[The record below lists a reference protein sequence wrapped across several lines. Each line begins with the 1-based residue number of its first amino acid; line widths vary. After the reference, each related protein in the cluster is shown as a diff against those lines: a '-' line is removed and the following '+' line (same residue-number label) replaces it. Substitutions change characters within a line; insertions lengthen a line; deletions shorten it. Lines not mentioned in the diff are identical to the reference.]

1 MSTPT
6 IAPPAA
12 APGRRV
18 SPAAP
23 RVGGA
28 TGADAALVNKGN
40 NRAIRE
46 VNRSIILDLVRRD
59 RRISRT
65 ELARRSKL
73 TKPTVSTIV
82 DELIA
87 DGVVREVGFGT
98 SVAGGGRPARLLDF
112 NEDSAAYLGIH
123 FGMQTI
129 TVAVADARGQI
140 CETRSQPAIFDAPS
154 RSLKALRPLITEA
167 LRAAKVPR
175 SRIEGVAATV
185 PGLYD
190 QESGVCVLAPNL
202 GWRDFPVRAAL
213 AEELGVPVTV
223 NNITH
228 ARALAEGRVG
238 AARGMRSYV
247 LVYVGMGI
255 GSGIVADGRLFFGQR
270 GLTGEIG
277 HCPVVVDGPVC
288 GCGRRG
294 CLETVASTMA
304 ITRAVQQAIAAGEP
318 TVLRDRTPLD
328 AAAVTEAARAGDP
341 LSGRILGEVGDHL
354 GRGIS
359 YLLNILNP
367 EMVVLAGP
375 YVAAGE
381 ILFGPLRASVARHA
395 IQPQG
400 VAIVPSTMGAGSDLV
415 GSVLMVMDQ
424 TMRSYRIVGGP
435 SVTRE
440 PAWGGS
446 DQRLFHDGA

>member
-1 MSTPT
+1 MTTPV
-6 IAPPAA
+6 ASQSS
-12 APGRRV
+12 RV
-18 SPAAP
+18 SRARRASAHASK
-23 RVGGA
+23 GA
-28 TGADAALVNKGN
+28 TATRGRAGDDGPGPLSKGN

-87 DGVVREVGFGT
+87 DGVVREVGFGA

-112 NEDSAAYLGIH
+112 NEDSAAYLAVH
-123 FGMQTI
+123 FGMHTI
-129 TVAVADARGQI
+129 TVAVADARGEI
-140 CETRSQPAIFDAPS
+140 FEARSRPAIYDAPA
-154 RSLKALRPLITEA
+154 RSVKALRPLIAEV

-175 SRIEGVAATV
+175 SRIEGAAATV

-190 QESGVCVLAPNL
+190 RESGVCVLAPNL

-213 AEELGVPVTV
+213 AEELDMPVTV
-223 NNITH
+223 NNIIH
-228 ARALAEGRVG
+228 SVAVAEGRVG
-238 AARGMRSYV
+238 AARGVRSYV
-247 LVYVGMGI
+247 CVYVDMGI

-270 GLTGEIG
+270 GLSGEIG
-277 HCPVVVDGPVC
+277 HCPVIADGPAC
-288 GCGRRG
+288 GCGRSG

-304 ITRAVQQAIAAGEP
+304 LARAAEQAMAAGEASL
-318 TVLRDRTPLD
+318 LRDCATID
-328 AAAVTEAARAGDP
+328 AAAITQAALAGDA
-341 LSGRILGEVGDHL
+341 LSVRLLAGAGEHL

-375 YVAAGE
+375 YAAAGE
-381 ILFGPLRASVARHA
+381 ILLAPLRASVARHA
-395 IQPQG
+395 IRPEG
-400 VAIVPSTMGAGSDLV
+400 VAIVPSTLSERADLV
-415 GSVLMVMDQ
+415 GSVLMVMDE
-424 TMRSYRIVGGP
+424 TTRSYRIVGGV
-435 SVTRE
+435 S
-440 PAWGGS
+440 
-446 DQRLFHDGA
+446 

>member
-1 MSTPT
+1 VTTPVASQSSRVSRARRASAQASKGAT
-6 IAPPAA
+6 AMRGRAGDDGLAPP
-12 APGRRV
+12 
-18 SPAAP
+18 S
-23 RVGGA
+23 
-28 TGADAALVNKGN
+28 KGN

-87 DGVVREVGFGT
+87 DGVVREVGFGA

-112 NEDSAAYLGIH
+112 NEDSAAYLAVH
-123 FGMQTI
+123 FGMHTI

-140 CETRSQPAIFDAPS
+140 FESRSRPAIYDAPA
-154 RSLKALRPLITEA
+154 RSVKALRPLIAEV
-167 LRAAKVPR
+167 LRVAKVPR
-175 SRIEGVAATV
+175 SRIEGAAATV

-190 QESGVCVLAPNL
+190 RESGVCVLAPNL

-213 AEELGVPVTV
+213 AEELDMPVTV
-223 NNITH
+223 NNIIH
-228 ARALAEGRVG
+228 SVAVAEGRVG
-238 AARGMRSYV
+238 AARGVRSYV
-247 LVYVGMGI
+247 CVYVDMGI

-270 GLTGEIG
+270 GLSGEIG
-277 HCPVVVDGPVC
+277 HCPVIADGPAC
-288 GCGRRG
+288 GCGRSG

-304 ITRAVQQAIAAGEP
+304 LARAAEQEMASGEASL
-318 TVLRDRTPLD
+318 LRECATID
-328 AAAVTEAARAGDP
+328 AAAITQAALAGDA
-341 LSGRILGEVGDHL
+341 LSVRLLEGAGEHL

-375 YVAAGE
+375 YAAAGE
-381 ILFGPLRASVARHA
+381 ILLAPLRASVARHA
-395 IQPQG
+395 IRPEG
-400 VAIVPSTMGAGSDLV
+400 VAIVPSTLSERADLV
-415 GSVLMVMDQ
+415 GSVLMVMDE
-424 TMRSYRIVGGP
+424 TTRSYRIVGGV
-435 SVTRE
+435 S
-440 PAWGGS
+440 
-446 DQRLFHDGA
+446 

>member
-1 MSTPT
+1 MRGRAGDDGP
-6 IAPPAA
+6 APP
-12 APGRRV
+12 
-18 SPAAP
+18 S
-23 RVGGA
+23 
-28 TGADAALVNKGN
+28 KGN

-87 DGVVREVGFGT
+87 DGVVREVGFGA

-112 NEDSAAYLGIH
+112 NEDSAAYLAVH
-123 FGMQTI
+123 FGMHTI

-140 CETRSQPAIFDAPS
+140 FESRSRPAIYDAPA
-154 RSLKALRPLITEA
+154 RSMKALRPLIAEV
-167 LRAAKVPR
+167 LRVAKVPR
-175 SRIEGVAATV
+175 SRIEGAAATV

-190 QESGVCVLAPNL
+190 RESGVCVLAPNL

-213 AEELGVPVTV
+213 AEELDMPVSV
-223 NNITH
+223 NNIIH
-228 ARALAEGRVG
+228 SVAVAEGRLG
-238 AARGMRSYV
+238 AARGVRSYV
-247 LVYVGMGI
+247 CVYVDMGI

-270 GLTGEIG
+270 GLSGEIG
-277 HCPVVVDGPVC
+277 HCPVIADGPAC
-288 GCGRRG
+288 GCGRSG

-304 ITRAVQQAIAAGEP
+304 LARAAEQAMAAGEASLLSECA
-318 TVLRDRTPLD
+318 TID
-328 AAAVTEAARAGDP
+328 AAAITQAALAGDA
-341 LSGRILGEVGDHL
+341 LSVRLLAGAGEHL

-375 YVAAGE
+375 YAAAGE
-381 ILFGPLRASVARHA
+381 ILLAPLRASVARHA
-395 IQPQG
+395 IRPEG
-400 VAIVPSTMGAGSDLV
+400 VAIVPSTLSERADLV
-415 GSVLMVMDQ
+415 GSVLMVMDE
-424 TMRSYRIVGGP
+424 TTRSYRIVGGV
-435 SVTRE
+435 S
-440 PAWGGS
+440 
-446 DQRLFHDGA
+446 

>member
-1 MSTPT
+1 VTTPV
-6 IAPPAA
+6 ASQSS
-12 APGRRV
+12 RV
-18 SPAAP
+18 SRARRASAQASK
-23 RVGGA
+23 GA
-28 TGADAALVNKGN
+28 TAMRRRAGDDGPAPLSKGN

-87 DGVVREVGFGT
+87 DGVVREVGFGA

-112 NEDSAAYLGIH
+112 NEDSAAYLAVH
-123 FGMQTI
+123 FGMHTI

-140 CETRSQPAIFDAPS
+140 FESRSRPAIYDAPA
-154 RSLKALRPLITEA
+154 RSVKALRPLIAEV
-167 LRAAKVPR
+167 LRVAKVPR
-175 SRIEGVAATV
+175 SRIEGAAATV

-190 QESGVCVLAPNL
+190 RESGVCVLAPNL

-213 AEELGVPVTV
+213 AEELDMPVIV
-223 NNITH
+223 NNIIH
-228 ARALAEGRVG
+228 SVAVAEGRVG
-238 AARGMRSYV
+238 AARGVRSYV
-247 LVYVGMGI
+247 CVYVDMGI

-270 GLTGEIG
+270 GLSGEIG
-277 HCPVVVDGPVC
+277 HCPVIADGPAC
-288 GCGRRG
+288 GCGRSG

-304 ITRAVQQAIAAGEP
+304 LARAAEQAMAAGEASQLSECA
-318 TVLRDRTPLD
+318 TID
-328 AAAVTEAARAGDP
+328 AAAITQAALAGDA
-341 LSGRILGEVGDHL
+341 LSVRLLAGAGEHL

-375 YVAAGE
+375 YAAAGE
-381 ILFGPLRASVARHA
+381 ILLAPLRASVARHA
-395 IQPQG
+395 VRPEG
-400 VAIVPSTMGAGSDLV
+400 VAIVPSTLTERADLV
-415 GSVLMVMDQ
+415 GSVLMVMDE
-424 TMRSYRIVGGP
+424 TTRSYRIVGGV
-435 SVTRE
+435 S
-440 PAWGGS
+440 
-446 DQRLFHDGA
+446 

>member
-1 MSTPT
+1 M
-6 IAPPAA
+6 APL
-12 APGRRV
+12 
-18 SPAAP
+18 S
-23 RVGGA
+23 
-28 TGADAALVNKGN
+28 KGN

-87 DGVVREVGFGT
+87 DGVVREVGFGA

-112 NEDSAAYLGIH
+112 NEDSAAYLAVH
-123 FGMQTI
+123 FGMHTI

-140 CETRSQPAIFDAPS
+140 FASRSRPAIYDAPA
-154 RSLKALRPLITEA
+154 RSVKALRPLIAEV

-175 SRIEGVAATV
+175 SRIEGAAATV

-190 QESGVCVLAPNL
+190 RESGVCVLAPNL

-213 AEELGVPVTV
+213 AEELDMPVSV
-223 NNITH
+223 NNIIH
-228 ARALAEGRVG
+228 SVAVAEGRVG
-238 AARGMRSYV
+238 AARGVRSYV
-247 LVYVGMGI
+247 CVYVDMGI

-270 GLTGEIG
+270 GLSGEIG
-277 HCPVVVDGPVC
+277 HCPVVADGPAC
-288 GCGRRG
+288 GCGRSG

-304 ITRAVQQAIAAGEP
+304 LARAAEQAIAAGEP
-318 TVLRDRTPLD
+318 SVLRGLPTID
-328 AAAVTEAARAGDP
+328 AAAITQAALAGDA
-341 LSGRILGEVGDHL
+341 LSVRLLADAGEHL

-375 YVAAGE
+375 YAAAGE
-381 ILFGPLRASVARHA
+381 ILLAPLRESVARHA
-395 IQPQG
+395 IRSEG
-400 VAIVPSTMGAGSDLV
+400 VAIVPSTLSERADLI
-415 GSVLMVMDQ
+415 GSVLMVMDE
-424 TMRSYRIVGGP
+424 TTRSYRIVGGV
-435 SVTRE
+435 S
-440 PAWGGS
+440 
-446 DQRLFHDGA
+446 

>member
-1 MSTPT
+1 MTTPVASHSSRVSRARRASAQASKGAT
-6 IAPPAA
+6 AARGRAAHDDAPP
-12 APGRRV
+12 P
-18 SPAAP
+18 S
-23 RVGGA
+23 
-28 TGADAALVNKGN
+28 KGN

-87 DGVVREVGFGT
+87 DGVVREVGFGA

-112 NEDSAAYLGIH
+112 NEDSAAYLAVH
-123 FGMQTI
+123 FGMHTI

-140 CETRSQPAIFDAPS
+140 FESRSRPAIYDAPA
-154 RSLKALRPLITEA
+154 RSIKALRPLIAEL
-167 LRAAKVPR
+167 LRVAKVPR
-175 SRIEGVAATV
+175 SRIEGAAATV

-190 QESGVCVLAPNL
+190 RESGVCVLAPNL

-213 AEELGVPVTV
+213 AEELDMPVTV
-223 NNITH
+223 NNIIH
-228 ARALAEGRVG
+228 SVAVAEGRVG
-238 AARGMRSYV
+238 AARGVRSYV
-247 LVYVGMGI
+247 CVYVDMGI

-270 GLTGEIG
+270 GLSGEIG
-277 HCPVVVDGPVC
+277 HCPVVPDGLAC
-288 GCGRRG
+288 GCGRSG

-304 ITRAVQQAIAAGEP
+304 LARAAEQAMAAGEASLLSECA
-318 TVLRDRTPLD
+318 TID
-328 AAAVTEAARAGDP
+328 AAAITQAALAGDA
-341 LSGRILGEVGDHL
+341 LSVRLLADAGEHL

-375 YVAAGE
+375 YAAAGE
-381 ILFGPLRASVARHA
+381 ILLAPLRASVARHA
-395 IQPQG
+395 IRPDG
-400 VAIVPSTMGAGSDLV
+400 VAIVPSTLSERADLV
-415 GSVLMVMDQ
+415 GSVLMVMDE
-424 TMRSYRIVGGP
+424 TMRSYRIVGGV
-435 SVTRE
+435 S
-440 PAWGGS
+440 
-446 DQRLFHDGA
+446 

>member
-1 MSTPT
+1 MTTPVESHVLRASRSRR
-6 IAPPAA
+6 APVPA
-12 APGRRV
+12 GT
-18 SPAAP
+18 
-23 RVGGA
+23 GA
-28 TGADAALVNKGN
+28 TGAGATGDDSMLLSKGN

-82 DELIA
+82 DQLIA
-87 DGVVREVGFGT
+87 DGVVREVGFGA
-98 SVAGGGRPARLLDF
+98 SLAGGGRPARLLDF
-112 NEDSAAYLGIH
+112 NEDSAAYVAVH
-123 FGMQTI
+123 FGMHTI

-140 CETRSQPAIFDAPS
+140 FESRSRPAIYDAPA
-154 RSLKALRPLITEA
+154 RSVKALRPLLAEA

-175 SRIEGVAATV
+175 SRVEGAAATV

-190 QESGVCVLAPNL
+190 RESGVCVLAPNL

-213 AEELGVPVTV
+213 TDELGMPVTV
-223 NNITH
+223 NNIIH
-228 ARALAEGRVG
+228 AVAVAEGRVG
-238 AARGMRSYV
+238 AARGVRSYV
-247 LVYVGMGI
+247 CVYVDMGI

-270 GLTGEIG
+270 GLSGEIG
-277 HCPVVVDGPVC
+277 HCPVVAEGPAC

-304 ITRAVQQAIAAGEP
+304 LVRDAEAAIAGGEATLLNDGGAIDAAAITRAALAGDALSMRLLSEAGE
-318 TVLRDRTPLD
+318 
-328 AAAVTEAARAGDP
+328 
-341 LSGRILGEVGDHL
+341 HL

-375 YVAAGE
+375 YAAAGE
-381 ILFGPLRASVARHA
+381 ILLAPLRASVARHA
-395 IQPQG
+395 IRPEG
-400 VAIVPSTMGAGSDLV
+400 VAIVPSTLSDRADLV
-415 GSVLMVMDQ
+415 GSVLMVMDE
-424 TMRSYRIVGGP
+424 TTRSYRIVGGA
-435 SVTRE
+435 S
-440 PAWGGS
+440 
-446 DQRLFHDGA
+446 